1 MISSPGTTSGV
12 TAPPCVPILISVLL
26 LAVSTRVPT
35 CSASASQATLDQ
47 TVSGKGG
54 GTRVWGHTDPVSG
67 REVVLLRTAAETVG
81 VPLCALF
88 WQHFLQSFS
97 ACKCP
102 TAEIL
107 LLWVYDLCV
116 LCLDL
121 QPVIKAPS

>member
-1 MISSPGTTSGV
+1 MTSSPGTTSGV

-26 LAVSTRVPT
+26 LAVSTRDPT
-35 CSASASQATLDQ
+35 CSASASQATLDP

-54 GTRVWGHTDPVSG
+54 GTHVWGASLTLCNHCWG
-67 REVVLLRTAAETVG
+67 REVFSLRIAAETT
-81 VPLCALF
+81 ALF

-107 LLWVYDLCV
+107 LLWVYDLAV

-121 QPVIKAPS
+121 QPVVQAPF